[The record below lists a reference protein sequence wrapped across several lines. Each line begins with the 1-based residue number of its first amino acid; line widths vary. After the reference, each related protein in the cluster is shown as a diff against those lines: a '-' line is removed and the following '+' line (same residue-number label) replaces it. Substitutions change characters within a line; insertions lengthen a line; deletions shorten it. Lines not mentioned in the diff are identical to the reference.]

1 MSGHEQDTDIRDSTP
16 NSTGPSRAAGGMGV
30 SSERVGH
37 TGPGQYATDGIKDT
51 SRTDAP
57 HDEET
62 SLAAP
67 SDTDDTDDMNDT
79 ERPATGRDRLRAS
92 DEPRVEG
99 LEPVAGYPSLD
110 PRSERKPFK
119 PSADGKHSGSTG

>member
-37 TGPGQYATDGIKDT
+37 TGPGQHATDGIKDT

-57 HDEET
+57 NDEEQ
-62 SLAAP
+62 
-67 SDTDDTDDMNDT
+67 
-79 ERPATGRDRLRAS
+79 RLGA
-92 DEPRVEG
+92 DESEAGVEG
-99 LEPVAGYPSLD
+99 LDPAAGYPSLD
-110 PRSERKPFK
+110 PRSEDKPYK
-119 PSADGKHSGSTG
+119 DA